1 MVGRVKISLP
11 MLWIAGA
18 LAVFTAGGLTGVMVA
33 LAPFDLGVTQSFALR
48 SSPSEIPGID
58 EVNIKLTRLSG
69 QPKDWQ
75 RLNKVM
81 LDDLRRQFLIWRSL
95 PAETMEIYRERT
107 LVEMGRKKEE

>member
-1 MVGRVKISLP
+1 
-11 MLWIAGA
+11 
-18 LAVFTAGGLTGVMVA
+18 
-33 LAPFDLGVTQSFALR
+33 
-48 SSPSEIPGID
+48 SEIPGID